1 MRMFVILMG
10 RFKQYTWVRLR
21 TIMSQQKLFNVGSG
35 ESAVLLYL
43 NNGSFEGSEK
53 FPDEAVICQ
62 VLVKARSGLGLMVY
76 AEQLD
81 LRKEETE

>member
-1 MRMFVILMG
+1 M
-10 RFKQYTWVRLR
+10 
-21 TIMSQQKLFNVGSG
+21 
-35 ESAVLLYL
+35 

-53 FPDEAVICQ
+53 FPEEVVICQ

-81 LRKEETE
+81 LRKKETK

>member
-1 MRMFVILMG
+1 MRTFVILME
-10 RFKQYTWVRLR
+10 RYKQYTWVRLS
-21 TIMSQQKLFNVGSG
+21 TIRNQQTLFNVALG
-35 ESAVLLYL
+35 ESALLLYL

-53 FPDEAVICQ
+53 FPEEAVICQ
-62 VLVKARSGLGLMVY
+62 VLVKAKAGLGLMVY